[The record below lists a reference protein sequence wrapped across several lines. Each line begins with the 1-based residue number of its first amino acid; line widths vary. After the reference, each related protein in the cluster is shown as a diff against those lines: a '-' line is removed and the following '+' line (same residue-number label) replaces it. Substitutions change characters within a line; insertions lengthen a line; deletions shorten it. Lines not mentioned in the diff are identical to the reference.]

1 MKEYQSRLQVLHRY
15 LSPRIWQSEIV
26 IAESLHLPNLN
37 LENALRLGMHAHR
50 NNIIGSTSIIAVK
63 EKTLVCHCGSC
74 AARIDVW
81 EGISVFR
88 APQRLNKPTGGWHS
102 KPVSGAATFLRLE
115 PEDSPALNA
124 YPDRGLESYAN

>member
-1 MKEYQSRLQVLHRY
+1 MEEYQSRLQVLHRY
-15 LSPRIWQSEIV
+15 FPPRIWQSEIV

-88 APQRLNKPTGGWHS
+88 APQRLEEPTRVRHS
-102 KPVSGAATFLRLE
+102 KPQPGAAPLLRLE
-115 PEDSPALNA
+115 SAIHPH
-124 YPDRGLESYAN
+124 

>member
-1 MKEYQSRLQVLHRY
+1 MEENQSRLQVLHRY

-74 AARIDVW
+74 AASNRRMGRHISFPRAAALRGANESAAQQATTRRSTPSQIRIC
-81 EGISVFR
+81 
-88 APQRLNKPTGGWHS
+88 N
-102 KPVSGAATFLRLE
+102 
-115 PEDSPALNA
+115 SPALTA
-124 YPDRGLESYAN
+124 